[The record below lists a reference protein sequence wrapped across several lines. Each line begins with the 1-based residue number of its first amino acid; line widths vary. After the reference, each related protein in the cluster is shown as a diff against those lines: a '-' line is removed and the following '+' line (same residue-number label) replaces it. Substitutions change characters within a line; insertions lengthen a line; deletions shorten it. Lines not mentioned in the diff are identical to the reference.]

1 MNSLFAKIV
10 GLEHSTV
17 AFIEKTLA
25 EVEQK
30 APGIERVI
38 DAGLE
43 YIGPVL
49 QIALAAEGQT
59 VLAAEIGPVIAKA
72 QNMLVATSATITD
85 FGPTPTAAST
95 FAAVAQN
102 LAALLAAG
110 QVKNPQTIGA
120 ITKAVSEIGTLGSA
134 VKLAA
139 ARIAAAAAT
148 PAVA

>member
-17 AFIEKTLA
+17 AFIEKALA
-25 EVEQK
+25 DVEAK
-30 APGIERVI
+30 APTIERVV

-59 VLAAEIGPVIAKA
+59 VLAADLGSVIAKSH
-72 QNMLVATSATITD
+72 NVLLATSATITD
-85 FGPTPTAAST
+85 FGPTPTAAGMFKS
-95 FAAVAQN
+95 VATN
-102 LAALLAAG
+102 LSALLAAG
-110 QVKNPQTIGA
+110 QVKNPKSIGA

-134 VKLAA
+134 VELAA
-139 ARIAAAAAT
+139 AKIATAAA
-148 PAVA
+148 PPVA